1 MRESNSPGIHAACVA
16 AMAGPLALIALLLA
30 ATHGLG
36 QENDQAKSK
45 AVKAK
50 QNAKYFEKNAT
61 VITLYDREGKKLGTV
76 SERAIYGDTVLSP
89 DRTRVAAVKFDQEAE
104 NADLWILDIASGKGT
119 RITTSAR
126 GEGVNSP
133 VWSPDGRQVVYVT
146 IRGGSEGLYRR
157 SSNGEGA
164 EELLYK
170 NSGAFMVVSDWSSDG
185 RFLAFVKSGLSGG
198 ALYVLPVSGDREPIE
213 IFRSE
218 SRMFAP
224 RFSPDARF
232 LSYVLFRDG
241 RNEVWVRPV
250 NSETAAGPWQVS
262 EDSRGLGGSDAFSTA
277 AAFWRRDG
285 KELYYRGIDQSVM
298 VAKVTTSPT
307 FKFARPKVL
316 FRPPGSI
323 PAFIRNISSD
333 GERFLALPP
342 PRGPQL
348 QQITLFDRNG
358 KVVKKIADPGLYA
371 QPVFSPD
378 GTRVAV
384 LRTDL
389 KNSRQNIWIFE
400 TGTGKT
406 LQLTNDGLGQNTPMW
421 SPDGK
426 QILYVS
432 FRGNYR
438 GVYRRAWNVSGPEE
452 LLFRYTPGA
461 ELFLSDISP
470 DGKFLACDS
479 GGVLLIVP
487 LTKGDALTR
496 TAIEFSRE
504 EFEVSGGRFSPDG
517 RFLAYASNEADPDKT
532 EVYVRTFDAAT
543 GTAGQGK
550 WQVSK
555 NGSAGLQAWRADGK
569 EFFFRQYP
577 DPGMDDLRLMSAA
590 VSTTPMFQAGMP
602 KMLFKLPGPVRGNAG
617 NISRDGER
625 FVFVLDVPAD
635 APGDFSPGRK

>member
-1 MRESNSPGIHAACVA
+1 
-16 AMAGPLALIALLLA
+16 MATALALIATSLLA
-30 ATHGLG
+30 PTHGLG

-45 AVKAK
+45 AAKAK
-50 QNAKYFEKNAT
+50 QNAKYFEDYAT
-61 VITLYDREGKKLGTV
+61 VITLYDREGKRVGTV
-76 SERAIYGDTVLSP
+76 GDRAIYGDTVLSP

-104 NADLWILDIASGKGT
+104 NADLWILDIASGKST
-119 RITTSAR
+119 RITTSAK
-126 GEGVNSP
+126 GESVNSP
-133 VWSPDGRQVVYVT
+133 VWSPDDRQVAYVT
-146 IRGGSEGLYRR
+146 IRGGSEGMYRR
-157 SSNGEGA
+157 LSNGEGA

-170 NSGAFMVVSDWSSDG
+170 NSGAFMVAADWSSDG
-185 RFLAFVKSGLSGG
+185 RLLTFVKSDLSGG
-198 ALYVLPVSGDREPIE
+198 ALYVLPVSDTAERKPIE
-213 IFRSE
+213 VFRAE

-224 RFSPDARF
+224 RFSPDGGF
-232 LSYVLFRDG
+232 LSYVLLRDG
-241 RNEVWVRPV
+241 KNEIWVRPV
-250 NSETAAGPWQVS
+250 SSEAAAGPWQVS
-262 EDSRGLGGSDAFSTA
+262 EDSRALRLDPFSTA
-277 AAFWRRDG
+277 GAFWRRDG
-285 KELYYRGIDQSVM
+285 KELYYRGLDQSVM
-298 VAKVTTSPT
+298 VTKVTISPT

-323 PAFIRNISSD
+323 PVFMRNISSD

-342 PRGPQL
+342 SRGSQL
-348 QQITLFDRNG
+348 QQITLFNRSGN
-358 KVVKKIADPGLYA
+358 VIKKIGQPGLYA
-371 QPVFSPD
+371 QPALSPD

-389 KNSRQNIWIFE
+389 KTSRQNIWIFDI
-400 TGTGKT
+400 GTGKSS
-406 LQLTNDGLGQNTPMW
+406 QLTNDSLGQSTPIW
-421 SPDGK
+421 SPDGT

-438 GVYRRAWNVSGPEE
+438 GIYRRAWNVSGREE
-452 LLFRYTPGA
+452 LMFRYTPGA
-461 ELFLSDISP
+461 ELFLTDISP

-496 TAIEFSRE
+496 TATEFSRE

-517 RFLAYASNEADPDKT
+517 RFLAYASNEADPHRT
-532 EVYVRTFDAAT
+532 EVYVRSFDAAT

-577 DPGMDDLRLMSAA
+577 EAGTDDFRLMSAA
-590 VSTTPMFQAGMP
+590 VSTTPMFQPEMP
-602 KMLFKLPGPVRGNAG
+602 KMLFKLPGSVRGNLA
-617 NISRDGER
+617 NISRDGQR

-635 APGDFSPGRK
+635 APAGSSGVRK